1 MFDFGDD
8 LTIQSY
14 RIPWLIWA
22 QLLVML
28 LLILLIYC
36 FFALEPT
43 DNVATITVSSSSS
56 SSQLVSDDTQMN
68 KPFPKHNRVTTV
80 ISNRLQNTQVRE
92 RRSIKGEI
100 TPGSSERIVRG
111 EGNTDREEPSSG
123 ISVYFHPCHYF
134 RLARTAF
141 LKCLGLDMEPNPENS
156 SSASQ
161 RKRKDR

>member
-14 RIPWLIWA
+14 RIPWLIWV

-28 LLILLIYC
+28 LLLLLIYC
-36 FFALEPT
+36 FFALDST
-43 DNVATITVSSSSS
+43 DNIAAISASSS

-68 KPFPKHNRVTTV
+68 KPFPKHHTVTTV

-92 RRSIKGEI
+92 RHSIKGEI
-100 TPGSSERIVRG
+100 TPGTSGRVLRG
-111 EGNTDREEPSSG
+111 EDNRDGEEPSTG
-123 ISVYFHPCHYF
+123 INIYLHPCHYF

-141 LKCLGLDMEPNPENS
+141 LKCLGLDMDSTPENS
-156 SSASQ
+156 SSAPK
-161 RKRKDR
+161 RKRKDQ